1 MAFLVSWMLS
11 AVGAIYTIVNL
22 ATGLGTPA
30 VPSILGAAVLSWYLS
45 AYWVGLRVNLAA
57 MPPEVRPRRAYRAL
71 LYVMQFGLFPLFGIA
86 EAAAMVLAAFWPER
100 GFHVVRKS
108 GVGGAAAR
116 QLSAAG

>member
-1 MAFLVSWMLS
+1 
-11 AVGAIYTIVNL
+11 
-22 ATGLGTPA
+22 
-30 VPSILGAAVLSWYLS
+30 VLSWYLS